1 MMPFLE
7 SLKPHTFFLRRGIFI
22 MELTWDL
29 QPQEAKL
36 ELKQHAQ
43 FCRTEY
49 FQNKAEVLVQ
59 ESPAS

>member
-1 MMPFLE
+1 
-7 SLKPHTFFLRRGIFI
+7 